1 MTPDDIDCDADTCKT
16 FGGAGSISQGPIC
29 FGKLKVAQ
37 IHVVRLLDEARP
49 RNVGESTLALWQPA
63 GVMLLEMAAE
73 QERVQRNLL
82 NEKSLFSSFFMILTN
97 TLFKAKQSR
106 TKLFIR
112 M

>member
-1 MTPDDIDCDADTCKT
+1 M
-16 FGGAGSISQGPIC
+16 
-29 FGKLKVAQ
+29 KVAQ

-82 NEKSLFSSFFMILTN
+82 NKKSSFSYFFLILTN
-97 TLFKAKQSR
+97 TLLIAKQNQVVHQNVSMR
-106 TKLFIR
+106 N
-112 M
+112 

>member
-1 MTPDDIDCDADTCKT
+1 MAMQIHVVRLLDE
-16 FGGAGSISQGPIC
+16 AGSISQEPIC
-29 FGKLKVAQ
+29 FGKLKVTH
-37 IHVVRLLDEARP
+37 IRVVRLLDEARP

-82 NEKSLFSSFFMILTN
+82 NEKSLFSSFFLILTN